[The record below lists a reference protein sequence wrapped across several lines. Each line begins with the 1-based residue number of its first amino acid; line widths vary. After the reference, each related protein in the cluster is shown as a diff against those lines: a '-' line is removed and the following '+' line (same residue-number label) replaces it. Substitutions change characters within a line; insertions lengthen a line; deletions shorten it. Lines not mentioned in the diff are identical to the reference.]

1 PRSLLAVSL
10 LPYSR
15 SSVFFLMIRRPPR
28 STLFPYTTLFRSE
41 ANQVKLNFWSGP
53 KLDMEK
59 QADGVWTVT
68 TPPLVPGLH
77 YYVINIDGADVS
89 DPGSQAFFGGTR
101 YTSAIE
107 IPAADGEYYA
117 IQDVPHGQ
125 VREVRSE
132 ERRVGKE
139 WGDGWSAHH

>member
-1 PRSLLAVSL
+1 FFFFFS
-10 LPYSR
+10 SR
-15 SSVFFLMIRRPPR
+15 RRHTRFSRDWSSDVCSSDL
-28 STLFPYTTLFRSE
+28 
-41 ANQVKLNFWSGP
+41 
-53 KLDMEK
+53 
-59 QADGVWTVT
+59 
-68 TPPLVPGLH
+68 PGLH